1 MKVVLTGA
9 NGYIGQNIKQT
20 LQLKGFEVI
29 AIDRTLL
36 YGHHL
41 KLAKELANTHTVI
54 NLAGAPILKRWTKKN
69 KTIIYNSRVSTTR
82 NLCKAINALP
92 HEKRP
97 TNFISASAIGIYRP
111 DVRHDETS
119 SKYANHFAA
128 RVIDDWEDTLAELP
142 DTVRKTIFRIGVV
155 LGKDSQFIKQVLPIF
170 KFGLGGKLG
179 SGEQAFPFIHI
190 DDLVSAFT
198 QAITDDSFFGI
209 YNLVAP
215 QQINNKSLTKA
226 LGKQLNRP
234 TFIPVPGFLLYL
246 AFGQASTL
254 ILENPVVTPRRLKS
268 KDFNFQY
275 PTIESC
281 LKHIFS
287 NN

>member
-1 MKVVLTGA
+1 MKVGLTGA
-9 NGYIGQNIKQT
+9 NGYIGQNINHA
-20 LQLKGFEVI
+20 LRLMGVEVI
-29 AIDRTLL
+29 AIDRHLL

-41 KLAKELANTHTVI
+41 KLAKELANTHTII

-92 HEKRP
+92 REKRP

-111 DVRHDETS
+111 AIRHDETS

-155 LGKDSQFIKQVLPIF
+155 LGKDSQFIQQVLPVF
-170 KFGLGGKLG
+170 KLGLGGKLG
-179 SGEQAFPFIHI
+179 SGSQAFPFIHI

-215 QQINNKSLTKA
+215 QQINNKDLTKA

-234 TFIPVPGFLLYL
+234 TLIPVPGFLLHFI
-246 AFGQASTL
+246 FGQASTL
-254 ILENPVVTPRRLKS
+254 ILENPVVIPRRLKN
-268 KDFNFQY
+268 KGFNFQH
-275 PTIESC
+275 PTIENC
-281 LKHIFS
+281 LENILS